1 MAEGDIRLGNGSVSE
16 GSPPR
21 VAFFTDS
28 FHEVNGVA
36 LTSRQLDAFARRRG
50 IPFFS
55 AHAGPATRLWTDGEV
70 TTFELNRGRLAV
82 GIEKDLYVDPIFM
95 RYRRRVREALA
106 AFKPDLLHITGP
118 NDVSLLGAVLA
129 RDLRVPMTASWHTNV
144 HEYAAWRLEKRL
156 RRLPERWRKGASE
169 FAEDRILAICARL
182 YKTAKLC
189 FAPNPELIGM
199 LRQRTGRPVD
209 VMRRGVEIDLFSPQ
223 KRQRDDT
230 IFELGYVGRISA
242 EKNVKFLKT
251 LEDGLLARGAPPFR
265 IVVVGHGSEQG
276 WLEQNLAHGVFPGVL
291 RGEDL
296 ARAYANFDLFVF
308 PSFTDTY
315 GNVIN
320 EAMASGVPCVVTTGG
335 GPKFLIEEGST
346 GVTARDEQDFID
358 TVLAL
363 MRNPERHAAMRR
375 AAREHAVANSWDRV
389 FERLYD
395 QYGKLLRGELTD
407 LGAGADGRILAQ

>member
-1 MAEGDIRLGNGSVSE
+1 VSE
-16 GSPPR
+16 APPR

-50 IPFFS
+50 LPFFS
-55 AHAGPATRLWTDGEV
+55 AHAGPQTRLWTDGSV
-70 TTFELNRGRLAV
+70 TTFELARGRLAF
-82 GIEKDLYVDPIFM
+82 GIEKDLFVDPVMM

-129 RDLRVPMTASWHTNV
+129 KNLKVPMTASWHTNV

-156 RRLPERWRKGASE
+156 KLLPEGWRKGAAG
-169 FAEDRILAICARL
+169 FAEDKILAICTRL
-182 YKTAKLC
+182 YGAARMC
-189 FAPNPELIGM
+189 FAPNPELIEM
-199 LRQRTGRPVD
+199 LQRRTGRPVD
-209 VMRRGVEIDLFSPQ
+209 VMRRGVEIDLFSPD
-223 KRQRDDT
+223 KRDRDDGV
-230 IFELGYVGRISA
+230 FELGYVGRISA
-242 EKNVKFLKT
+242 EKNVRFLKT
-251 LEDGLLARGAPPFR
+251 LEDGLIARGAPPFR
-265 IVVVGHGSEQG
+265 IVVVGHGSEQP
-276 WLEQNLAHGVFPGVL
+276 WLQENLKHGVFPGVL
-291 RGEDL
+291 KGEAL

-320 EAMASGVPCVVTTGG
+320 EAMASGAPCIVTTGG
-335 GPKFLIEEGST
+335 GPKYLIQEGST
-346 GVTARDEQDFID
+346 GITARNEEHFIE
-358 TVLAL
+358 TVLEL

-389 FERLYD
+389 FERLYE
-395 QYGKLLRGELTD
+395 QYAKMLRGELT
-407 LGAGADGRILAQ
+407 AA